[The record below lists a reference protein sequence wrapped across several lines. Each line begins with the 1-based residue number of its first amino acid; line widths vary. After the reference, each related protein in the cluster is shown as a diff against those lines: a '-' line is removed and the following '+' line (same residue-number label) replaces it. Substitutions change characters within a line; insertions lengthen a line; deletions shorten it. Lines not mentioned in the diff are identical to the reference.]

1 MFETLV
7 ANELEYA
14 EAERLMRK
22 LLARHPLDMSVRVIG
37 TMHNLLVHQLRLEA
51 ANANVG
57 ARDKAA

>member
-1 MFETLV
+1 MFETI
-7 ANELEYA
+7 ANDLEYA

-22 LLARHPLDMSVRVIG
+22 LLARHPLDNTSVRVIG
-37 TMHNLLVHQLRLEA
+37 TMHNLLVHQMRLEG